1 MKRKVAIVTV
11 GLLIVMALLIS
22 IESRPSLAQ
31 NTNNAVWQLVD
42 ESSVVAIGPRVIVPS
57 HYRVARLNQTELTTL
72 LASAPKEFT
81 SGSADVIMSVPM
93 PDGTFARFKV
103 EESPIME
110 PALAARFPNIKTYR
124 GQGIDDPTATGRFGV
139 TPEGFHAIILRRGGT
154 VLIDPYAKGDT
165 TNYITYLKR
174 DVPKINRFECL
185 VQDLDPSV
193 NPGLKTL
200 SAEMAPT
207 ISAASDPGTSD
218 LVAPSGNVL
227 RTYQLALAATAEY
240 VNVFR
245 QPGDT
250 NQQAKERALVQ
261 MIIIMNRVN
270 GVYERDLAIHM
281 TLIARELDIIYTDP
295 LTDPYTNDAGPT
307 MITENQTNLDA
318 VIGSANYDIGHVF
331 STGGGGVATLRVPC
345 KNGSKARGVTGLP
358 NPTGDVFAID
368 YVAHEM
374 GHQYGGNHT
383 FNGMAESCGTPGQRS
398 AAASVEP
405 GSGSTIQ
412 AYAGICTTQDL
423 QKNSDDYFH
432 VKSLEELSF
441 YTTGTGSGHEGNT
454 CDDETLT
461 GNTVPSVDAGSNY
474 TIPKDTPFM
483 LTAAAFDAD
492 GDALTYNWEEYD
504 AGGTAGF
511 SPPDNDVDGT
521 ARPILRS
528 YDPVTSPSRVFP
540 SLQYILNNANVPPTF
555 YTCGI
560 TIQGQPIPCL
570 TGEILP
576 AANRTMNFQ
585 VTVRDN
591 RASGG
596 GVISDLAQVTVV
608 RNSGATIFGPFVVS
622 APNSAVTWA
631 GGDTQTVTWDVAN
644 TNIAPI
650 NAANVKI
657 SLSADGG
664 QTFPFVLVASTPND
678 GSQAITVPNV
688 ATTTARIKV
697 EAVGNIFFDISN
709 ANFTVTAEATC
720 VPSNVALATAGATAT
735 ASSTYS
741 NGGYPASSAIDG
753 EHRGLNWGSNGGWND
768 GTRAEYPDS
777 LEVDF
782 GASTTL
788 QEIRVYTVQNDFR
801 NPVEPD
807 ENTPADVYGI
817 LDFEVQYW
825 DGSIWITVPDGSV
838 TGNDKAMRVFG
849 FPGIT
854 TTKIRV
860 LVHNSRNNFS
870 RITEVEAFGCQ

>member
-1 MKRKVAIVTV
+1 
-11 GLLIVMALLIS
+11 
-22 IESRPSLAQ
+22 
-31 NTNNAVWQLVD
+31 
-42 ESSVVAIGPRVIVPS
+42 
-57 HYRVARLNQTELTTL
+57 
-72 LASAPKEFT
+72 EFT
-81 SGSADVIMSVPM
+81 GSSADVVLSVPM
-93 PDGTFARFKV
+93 PDGSLARFKI
-103 EESPIME
+103 EESPIMD

-124 GQGIDDPTATGRFGV
+124 GQGVDDKSATARFGV
-139 TPEGFHAIILRRGGT
+139 TPEGFHAIILKSGGT

-174 DVPKINRFECL
+174 DVPKTNRFECL
-185 VQDLDPSV
+185 VQDLDPAV
-193 NPGLKTL
+193 NPMLKPL
-200 SAEMAPT
+200 SGVNTKSSSMAGDEVTPN
-207 ISAASDPGTSD
+207 
-218 LVAPSGNVL
+218 LVGPSGSVL
-227 RTYQLALAATAEY
+227 RTYMLALAATAEY

-250 NQQAKERALVQ
+250 DQQAKERALVQ

-295 LTDPYTNDAGPT
+295 LMDPYTNDAGPS
-307 MITENQTNLDA
+307 MITENQTNLDL
-318 VIGSANYDIGHVF
+318 VIGSPNYDIGHVF

-374 GHQYGGNHT
+374 GHQFGGNHT

-412 AYAGICTTQDL
+412 AYAGICSTQDL

-454 CDDETLT
+454 CDDETGT
-461 GNTVPSVDAGSNY
+461 GNTVPGVDAGANY

-492 GDALTYNWEEYD
+492 GDPLTYAWEEYD
-504 AGGTAGF
+504 AGGTVGF
-511 SPPDNDVDGT
+511 SPPDNDIDGT

-528 YDPVTSPSRVFP
+528 YDPVASPSRVFP

-555 YTCGI
+555 YNCGL
-560 TIQGQPIPCL
+560 TIAGQNVPCL

-576 AANRTMNFQ
+576 AANRVMNFQ

-596 GVISDLAQVTVV
+596 GVISDLTQVTVV
-608 RNSGATIFGPFVVS
+608 RNSGATIFGPFAVT
-622 APNSAVTWA
+622 APNTAVTWA
-631 GGDTQTVTWDVAN
+631 GQSTQTVTWDVAN
-644 TNIAPI
+644 TTAAPI

-664 QTFPFVLVASTPND
+664 NTFPFVLTANTPND
-678 GSQAITVPNV
+678 GSELITVPNV

-697 EAVGNIFFDISN
+697 EAVGNIFFDISS
-709 ANFTVTAEATC
+709 ANFTVTSINC
-720 VPSNVALATAGATAT
+720 VANLALATGGAVAT
-735 ASSTYS
+735 ASSTYANS
-741 NGGYPASSAIDG
+741 GFPPSSTIDG
-753 EHRGLNWGSNGGWND
+753 EHRGLNWGNNGGWND
-768 GTRAEYPDS
+768 NTRGVYPDS
-777 LEVDF
+777 LEVSF
-782 GASTTL
+782 SASGSVSRTIG
-788 QEIRVYTVQNDFR
+788 EIRVYTVQNDFN

-817 LDFEVQYW
+817 LDFDVEYW
-825 DGSIWITVPDGSV
+825 DGSGWVTVPDGSV
-838 TGNDKAMRVFG
+838 TGNDKAMRVFT
-849 FPGIT
+849 FPDIT
-854 TTKIRV
+854 TTRIRV
-860 LVHNSRNNFS
+860 VIHNSRNNWS
-870 RITEVEAFGCQ
+870 RITEVEAFGCP

>member
-1 MKRKVAIVTV
+1 I
-11 GLLIVMALLIS
+11 
-22 IESRPSLAQ
+22 
-31 NTNNAVWQLVD
+31 
-42 ESSVVAIGPRVIVPS
+42 IVPS
-57 HYRVARLNQTELTTL
+57 SYRVARLNQSELTQL
-72 LASAPKEFT
+72 LAQAPREFT
-81 SGSADVIMSVPM
+81 GATSDVILNVPM
-93 PDGTFARFKV
+93 PDGTLAKFKV
-103 EESPIME
+103 EESPVME
-110 PALAARFPNIKTYR
+110 PGLAARFPNIKTYR
-124 GQGIDDPTATGRFGV
+124 GQGIDDPTATARFGV
-139 TPEGFHAIILRRGGT
+139 TPEGFHAIILRQGGT

-193 NPGLKTL
+193 NPVLKPL
-200 SAEMAPT
+200 SGVTAPT
-207 ISAASDPGTSD
+207 ISAATDPGSSD

-250 NQQAKERALVQ
+250 DQQAKERALVQ

-295 LTDPYTNDAGPT
+295 LTDPYTNNAGPT

-318 VIGSANYDIGHVF
+318 VIGSPNYDIGHVF

-412 AYAGICTTQDL
+412 AYAGICTSQDL

-461 GNTVPSVDAGSNY
+461 GNNVPSVDAGPNY

-504 AGGTAGF
+504 AGGTVGF

-521 ARPILRS
+521 PRPILRS
-528 YDPVTSPSRVFP
+528 YDAVTSPSRMFP
-540 SLQYILNNANVPPTF
+540 SLTYILNNANVPP
-555 YTCGI
+555 
-560 TIQGQPIPCL
+560 
-570 TGEILP
+570 
-576 AANRTMNFQ
+576 
-585 VTVRDN
+585 
-591 RASGG
+591 
-596 GVISDLAQVTVV
+596 
-608 RNSGATIFGPFVVS
+608 
-622 APNSAVTWA
+622 
-631 GGDTQTVTWDVAN
+631 
-644 TNIAPI
+644 
-650 NAANVKI
+650 
-657 SLSADGG
+657 
-664 QTFPFVLVASTPND
+664 
-678 GSQAITVPNV
+678 
-688 ATTTARIKV
+688 
-697 EAVGNIFFDISN
+697 
-709 ANFTVTAEATC
+709 
-720 VPSNVALATAGATAT
+720 
-735 ASSTYS
+735 
-741 NGGYPASSAIDG
+741 
-753 EHRGLNWGSNGGWND
+753 
-768 GTRAEYPDS
+768 
-777 LEVDF
+777 
-782 GASTTL
+782 
-788 QEIRVYTVQNDFR
+788 
-801 NPVEPD
+801 
-807 ENTPADVYGI
+807 
-817 LDFEVQYW
+817 
-825 DGSIWITVPDGSV
+825 
-838 TGNDKAMRVFG
+838 
-849 FPGIT
+849 
-854 TTKIRV
+854 
-860 LVHNSRNNFS
+860 
-870 RITEVEAFGCQ
+870 